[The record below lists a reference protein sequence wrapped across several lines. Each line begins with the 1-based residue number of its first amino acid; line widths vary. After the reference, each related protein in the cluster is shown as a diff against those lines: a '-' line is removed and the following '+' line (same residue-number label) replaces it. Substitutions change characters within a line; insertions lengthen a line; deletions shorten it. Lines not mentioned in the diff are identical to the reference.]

1 MEFAFTAEQ
10 EALRSDVQQFIAEN
24 VTDEII
30 SELEDTGIR
39 RRGPK
44 TREMYRK
51 IAERGWIGISW
62 PTEYGGQDGS
72 RIDQYIV
79 EEEFA
84 RIGITV
90 GGAGSGAPAILAA
103 GTEEQKREFI
113 PGVIRGE
120 ISFALGFTEPQA
132 GADLAGLQCRAVR
145 DGDDY
150 VINGQK
156 MYTTA
161 AHYATHIYLMA
172 RTDPGRAAP
181 PRNQHLPHPDGHAW
195 HHGAASVDHPKQP
208 AGSTRYH
215 VWRRSHQRNVLR
227 KRCGCRRPVSSA
239 KKTRAGTSVRWD

>member
-120 ISFALGFTEPQA
+120 ISFRPWVH
-132 GADLAGLQCRAVR
+132 R
-145 DGDDY
+145 
-150 VINGQK
+150 
-156 MYTTA
+156 TA
-161 AHYATHIYLMA
+161 S
-172 RTDPGRAAP
+172 RRRPGRPAMPAPFAMATTTSSTARRCTPP
-181 PRNQHLPHPDGHAW
+181 PRTTPRT
-195 HHGAASVDHPKQP
+195 
-208 AGSTRYH
+208 ST
-215 VWRRSHQRNVLR
+215 
-227 KRCGCRRPVSSA
+227 
-239 KKTRAGTSVRWD
+239 